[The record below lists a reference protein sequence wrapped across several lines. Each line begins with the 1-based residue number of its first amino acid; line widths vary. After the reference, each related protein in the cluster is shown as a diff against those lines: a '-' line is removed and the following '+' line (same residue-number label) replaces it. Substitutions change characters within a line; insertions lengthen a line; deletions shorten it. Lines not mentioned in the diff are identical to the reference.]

1 MHLIIDSG
9 TTSKVIPVPIRDSS
23 SATGALLGGLTSGS
37 SGLTAYYDIEG
48 ASGGA
53 VAISLTTMTKGTWV
67 SGGFIPT
74 DGTNMSGV
82 YLLGVP
88 NAVLAGADGTWAT
101 IVLRGATNMVDTV
114 ITIELSVVA
123 KSELA
128 TVENIAT
135 AIFSA
140 IVHGT
145 ASFLAWCQSVGND
158 LVNPP
163 AGW

>member
-53 VAISLTTMTKGTWV
+53 VAISLVTMTKGTWV

-128 TVENIAT
+128 TAANIA
-135 AIFSA
+135 SA
-140 IVHGT
+140 VHQFIIQGT
-145 ASFLAWCQSVGND
+145 LTFQNFIKALIAGMTT
-158 LVNPP
+158 PP
-163 AGW
+163 AGS